1 MKYLNNFNKNIYG
14 FELEIIKQSEF
25 FIDIKEYIPQQL
37 SQSVSQNNG
46 DIDKKKSIHILKFGQ
61 YIKPTLD

>member
-37 SQSVSQNNG
+37 S
-46 DIDKKKSIHILKFGQ
+46 
-61 YIKPTLD
+61 